1 MNYVKMSL
9 AGVFVWVCV
18 SAAFYLS
25 VLFDTINHNFKLKL
39 LIVLVIMLLSA
50 KIGARFYYKNGA
62 KTHGLLLGLGMSI
75 TAVLLDILITVPF
88 VEIPKGSSYQ
98 HFFASPV
105 IWILV
110 VFNTATVYGYWK
122 LKIKPKK

>member
-1 MNYVKMSL
+1 MNYVKMLL
-9 AGVFVWVCV
+9 AGLFVWVCV

-25 VLFDTINHNFKLKL
+25 VLFDSINHSFNINL
-39 LIVLVIMLLSA
+39 LIVLVIMFLSA
-50 KIGARFYYKNGA
+50 TTGASFYYKNDL

-75 TAVLLDILITVPF
+75 TAVLLDVLITVPF

>member
-9 AGVFVWVCV
+9 TGVFVWICV

-25 VLFDTINHNFKLKL
+25 VLFDSINYNFNIKL
-39 LIVLVIMLLSA
+39 LIVLLIMFLSA
-50 KIGARFYYKNGA
+50 TTGARFYYKNGT

-75 TAVLLDILITVPF
+75 TAVLLDVLITVPF

-98 HFFASPV
+98 HFFVSPV

>member
-1 MNYVKMSL
+1 MNYVKMLL
-9 AGVFVWVCV
+9 AGLFVWVCV

-25 VLFDTINHNFKLKL
+25 VLFDIINHSFNINL
-39 LIVLVIMLLSA
+39 LIVLVIMFLSSTNWA
-50 KIGARFYYKNGA
+50 SFYYKNDP
-62 KTHGLLLGLGMSI
+62 KKHGLLLGLGMSI
-75 TAVLLDILITVPF
+75 TAVLLDVSITVPF
-88 VEIPKGSSYQ
+88 VEIPKGSSYS

-110 VFNTATVYGYWK
+110 VFNTATVFGYWK